1 MDEVCVGGWVCFEGV
16 EGSLE
21 VEGEALEYQYDE
33 FGGRRCGDRVVTVC
47 RCGVLVGV
55 LRHR

>member
-1 MDEVCVGGWVCFEGV
+1 MDEVCVGGLVCFEGV

-21 VEGEALEYQYDE
+21 VEGEALEYQHDE
-33 FGGRRCGDRVVTVC
+33 FGWRRCGDRVVTVC